1 MPTVGLLHPDPIAT
15 LVVVLRRDE
24 VVVPLKGLNVANVLA
39 ANSEVGKLRR
49 HADDEMFPFALVVI
63 LHQFQGRRQHRLV
76 VSKINGALL
85 QVDIQP
91 IKTVDFNQANDFIRQ
106 WLLIPLVQLNVSVG
120 AAQ

>member
-1 MPTVGLLHPDPIAT
+1 M
-15 LVVVLRRDE
+15 
-24 VVVPLKGLNVANVLA
+24 
-39 ANSEVGKLRR
+39 
-49 HADDEMFPFALVVI
+49 I